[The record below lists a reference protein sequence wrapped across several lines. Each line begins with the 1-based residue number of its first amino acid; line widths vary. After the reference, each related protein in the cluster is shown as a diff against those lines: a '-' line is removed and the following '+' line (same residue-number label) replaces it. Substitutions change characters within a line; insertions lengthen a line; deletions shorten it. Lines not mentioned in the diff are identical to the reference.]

1 MEIKTVFKTMMMA
14 TVCLGTAV
22 FASCD
27 NDDNSKSMFLSATT
41 AEVDV
46 DST

>member
-1 MEIKTVFKTMMMA
+1 MPRYCCIR
-14 TVCLGTAV
+14 
-22 FASCD
+22 ASCD